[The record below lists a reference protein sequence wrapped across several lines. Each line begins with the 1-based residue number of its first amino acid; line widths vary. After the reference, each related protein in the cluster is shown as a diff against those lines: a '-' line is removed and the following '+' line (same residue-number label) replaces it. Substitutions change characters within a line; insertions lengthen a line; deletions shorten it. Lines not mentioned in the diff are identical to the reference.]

1 MNRGIK
7 KRENYKKKYKKRYEK
22 KSPKKINLKYLP
34 KIVFFL
40 FCILVISFTVYALV
54 NISSAKTIDYTQI
67 NSSEGYILG
76 RQSNEQEK
84 TLILIE
90 NGYENERKI
99 ADVYLYIK
107 NNKKKSGLIIYIPG
121 GLYFNGLEEEFG
133 NKIPVSSLRY
143 AGDYLQQGRGV
154 EYALWQLAQ
163 LLGTKFNEYIWIT
176 SEGVDILNG
185 IYGNMYDI
193 DGSLKNIYTSGD
205 TEYSDELLVLNSL
218 SSRINLLD
226 SILKSSSIGKLDGKI
241 YSNKSLTNVLNE
253 LKDINGAI
261 RSNDIFIIDLS
272 NSKYCDEEDSISGG
286 KIKVLNTQKY
296 DEIFR
301 EHYSNTADSSVEKER
316 ARIEVYNGSE
326 IDGIAYQLG
335 RKIVNSGGDVVR
347 YGNSPSTIEKTTIYV
362 PNMNSYKNSFNLISE
377 ILSGR
382 FEVIEGRPSFM
393 TTGDIVIILGK
404 DIKFLYSF

>member
-1 MNRGIK
+1 MKRSIK
-7 KRENYKKKYKKRYEK
+7 KRENYKKSYRKRYEK
-22 KSPKKINLKYLP
+22 KSPKKINLNYLP

-40 FCILVISFTVYALV
+40 FCTFVVSFTVYALV
-54 NISSAKTIDYTQI
+54 NIFSAKTTDYTQI

-76 RQSNEQEK
+76 RQGSEQEK

-90 NGYENERKI
+90 NGYGNERKI
-99 ADVYLYIK
+99 ADAYLYIK
-107 NNKKKSGLIIYIPG
+107 NSKKKSGLIIYIPG
-121 GLYFNGLEEEFG
+121 SLYFNGLEEEFG

-143 AGDYLQQGRGV
+143 AGDYLQKGRGV
-154 EYALWQLAQ
+154 EYALWQLTQ

-176 SEGVDILNG
+176 SEGVDILND
-185 IYGNMYDI
+185 IYGDMYDVNN
-193 DGSLKNIYTSGD
+193 SLKNIYRNGD
-205 TEYSDELLVLNSL
+205 TQYSDRLLVLNSL
-218 SSRINLLD
+218 SSRINLFD
-226 SILKSSSIGKLDGKI
+226 SILKSNSISKLDGKI

-253 LKDINGAI
+253 LKGINGEI
-261 RSNDIFIIDLS
+261 KSNNIFVIDLG
-272 NSKYCDEEDSISGG
+272 NPEYCDEEDSISGG
-286 KIKVLNTQKY
+286 KIKVLNIQKY

-301 EHYSNTADSSVEKER
+301 EHYSNTADSSIEKER

-362 PNMNSYKNSFNLISE
+362 PNMDDYINSFNLISE

-382 FEVIEGRPSFM
+382 FEVIKGRPSFM